1 MKRSLCIFVF
11 ALLAINNLL
20 ANAIETPVSY
30 AYLPGRESTLKYKFS
45 YEDEN
50 FYTNLRFIKGS
61 QNVFKAGDQIV
72 MTPSEGNPTTFI
84 VTEELLKDDTSEY
97 LLFETP
103 AEGTDNMIKGIKS
116 ISLVRDGNTYDLV
129 QNNYFNSRA
138 RKDAS
143 KLARNAYKLESLIQQ
158 KKLLKEEKELATKLS
173 EGKKEI
179 ATIKGEYS
187 KISNIEKRYNRVFI
201 GYAPT
206 DFHNLASE
214 DHSLIGGE
222 IRAHGFNVGWL
233 GGFNITRLTLP
244 LYLETGVTMNA
255 GFPNFEGVSMNAR
268 VSNFEGVDNIYP
280 INHRWFK
287 TLSFEVPVNITYRYN
302 IPHTKIRISPYFGFH
317 FKVNALFTY
326 AEKHE
331 ITRYDESSGKIVV
344 VDSYREHFDFF
355 DQEGTRRFQFGM
367 QVGANF
373 EINRFFIGAGWNKDF
388 MPIML
393 NGNRQYRNDIRTSG
407 MRVNIGWTF

>member
-1 MKRSLCIFVF
+1 MKRSLSIFVF

-20 ANAIETPVSY
+20 AEAIETPVSY

-103 AEGTDNMIKGIKS
+103 AEGMDNMIKGIKS

-158 KKLLKEEKELATKLS
+158 KKLLEEEKELATKLS

-206 DFHNLASE
+206 DFHNLASG
-214 DHSLIGGE
+214 DRSLIRGE

-233 GGFNITRLTLP
+233 GGFNITRLALP

-255 GFPNFEGVSMNAR
+255 GFPNFETIDYGGS
-268 VSNFEGVDNIYP
+268 GLG
-280 INHRWFK
+280 HRWFK

-317 FKVNALFTY
+317 FKVNTLFTY
-326 AEKHE
+326 AEKYE
-331 ITRYDESSGKIVV
+331 ITRYDESSGKTIV
-344 VDSYREHFDFF
+344 VDSYREHIDFF
-355 DQEGTRRFQFGM
+355 EQRGARRFQFGM

-373 EINRFFIGAGWNKDF
+373 EINRFYIGAGWNKDF
-388 MPIML
+388 MPILL
-393 NGNRQYRNDIRTSG
+393 NNDGKYRNDLRTSG